1 MRQPRP
7 VTRLLVS
14 TLGGLLAGMVML
26 GVNAAETEKMES
38 DMLIDDFSREDGSS
52 ALGTRWDSFTDR
64 VMGGVSDMQ
73 VEYRE
78 SDGQRVLHMAG
89 QVRLENRGGFIQV
102 RLPLDPA
109 GGSIDASAWDGIS
122 VRVRGRPGAY
132 YLHLRT
138 RQNWMPW
145 QYFRAPV
152 EVGGDWQTQR
162 IAFDEFEGVSTW
174 RKLDLGALESIAVVA
189 YGEAFDA
196 DIEVARIGFYA
207 RQGESLADR

>member
-1 MRQPRP
+1 
-7 VTRLLVS
+7 VTRALVS
-14 TLGGLLAGMVML
+14 ALGGLLAGVVML
-26 GVNAAETEKMES
+26 GVNAAETEKT
-38 DMLIDDFSREDGSS
+38 DNTMLIDDFSRADGNS
-52 ALGTRWDSFTDR
+52 ALGTRWESFTDR

-102 RLPLDPA
+102 RLPVDPA

-122 VRVRGRPGAY
+122 IRVRGRPGAY

-145 QYFRAPV
+145 QYFRASM
-152 EVGGDWQTQR
+152 EVGRDWQEQR
-162 IAFDEFEGVSTW
+162 IAFDEFAGVSTR
-174 RKLDLGALESIAVVA
+174 RKLDLDALKSIAVVA
-189 YGEAFDA
+189 YGEAFEA
-196 DIEVARIGFYA
+196 DIEIARIGFYA
-207 RQGESLADR
+207 RHGEPLADR

>member
-1 MRQPRP
+1 
-7 VTRLLVS
+7 VTRALVS
-14 TLGGLLAGMVML
+14 ALGGLLAGVVML
-26 GVNAAETEKMES
+26 GVNAAETEKT
-38 DMLIDDFSREDGSS
+38 DNTMLIDDFSRADGNS
-52 ALGTRWDSFTDR
+52 ALGTRWESFTDR

-102 RLPLDPA
+102 RLPVDPA

-122 VRVRGRPGAY
+122 IRVRGRPGAY

-145 QYFRAPV
+145 QYFRAPM
-152 EVGGDWQTQR
+152 EVGRDWQEQR
-162 IAFDEFEGVSTW
+162 IAFDEFAGVSTR
-174 RKLDLGALESIAVVA
+174 RKLDLDALKSIAVVA
-189 YGEAFDA
+189 YGEAFEA
-196 DIEVARIGFYA
+196 DIEIARIGFYA
-207 RQGESLADR
+207 RHGEPLADR

>member
-1 MRQPRP
+1 M
-7 VTRLLVS
+7 TRALVS
-14 TLGGLLAGMVML
+14 ALGGLLAGVVML
-26 GVNAAETEKMES
+26 GVNAAETEKT
-38 DMLIDDFSREDGSS
+38 DNTMLIDDFSRADGNS
-52 ALGTRWDSFTDR
+52 ALGTRWESFTDR

-102 RLPLDPA
+102 RLPVDPA

-122 VRVRGRPGAY
+122 IRVRGRPGAY

-145 QYFRAPV
+145 QYFRASM
-152 EVGGDWQTQR
+152 EVGRDWQEQR
-162 IAFDEFEGVSTW
+162 IAFDEFAGVSTR
-174 RKLDLGALESIAVVA
+174 RKLDLDALKSIAVVA
-189 YGEAFDA
+189 YGEAFEA
-196 DIEVARIGFYA
+196 DIEIARIGFYA
-207 RQGESLADR
+207 RHGEPLADR